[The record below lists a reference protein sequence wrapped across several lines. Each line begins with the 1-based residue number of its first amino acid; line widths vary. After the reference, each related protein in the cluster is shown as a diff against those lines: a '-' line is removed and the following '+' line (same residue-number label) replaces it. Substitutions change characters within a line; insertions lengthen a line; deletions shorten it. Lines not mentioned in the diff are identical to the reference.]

1 MRVKVQPCDYKKSSG
16 MDRIGRYEIVKELGR
31 GAMGIVYQAID
42 PTIGRPV
49 AIKTI
54 RLGEVPD
61 PEERSRLQQRLFR
74 EARSAGILS
83 HTGIVTIYDMD
94 DQGEMAF
101 IAMEFVDGPTLEQLL
116 CEREAVSPTL
126 FLSLLRQTATALD
139 YAHQKGI
146 VHRDIKP
153 ANIMVTSN
161 GTAKIADFGI
171 AKVTTSQQ
179 FTQAGTLVG
188 TPNYMSPEQ
197 VQGLPVDGRADQFS
211 LAVIAYEILTGAKPF
226 AGDHVTTVVFK
237 IVAEEPEPAQNLNSS
252 LGPRISG
259 VLRKAL
265 AKKPDSR
272 FVTCLA
278 FVEALERA
286 SAGTKGWRP
295 LARGSD
301 LSMPTV
307 GATQQ
312 ASPRAIDIPL
322 PTEDT
327 AISEPPRR
335 SRAWVIAAGLVI
347 VAGLGAVLAWQLG
360 VWPPQLSPPEAASS
374 NVPSPPL
381 PALPDAKKPSPL
393 PPVEATGAGTTVP
406 ETNGKPP
413 AEAPARSER
422 RTAQDVSFSSDPT
435 AATVVVNGQQELAC
449 TTPCMLQLP
458 PGKHAVAITLDGFQP
473 ESREFQVSDS
483 AFTLPTIPLRKHGGI
498 LMLTST
504 PPGAAVFVDD
514 KRESQTTPARLSLP
528 PGTYNV
534 TVEKDGHRS
543 SQSVVI
549 RNNNTSYMKIS
560 LE

>member
-1 MRVKVQPCDYKKSSG
+1 MTQLSAGPWRS
-16 MDRIGRYEIVKELGR
+16 
-31 GAMGIVYQAID
+31 
-42 PTIGRPV
+42 RPF
-49 AIKTI
+49 AWAKFH
-54 RLGEVPD
+54 D
-61 PEERSRLQQRLFR
+61 PEERARLQQRLFR

-94 DQGEMAF
+94 DHGEMAF

-116 CEREAVSPTL
+116 CEREAVAPTL

-197 VQGLPVDGRADQFS
+197 VQGLTVDGRADQFS

-237 IVAEEPEPAQNLNSS
+237 IVAEEPEPAQNLNPS
-252 LGPRISG
+252 LGPRITG

-265 AKKPDSR
+265 AKKPESR
-272 FVTCLA
+272 FVNCLE

-286 SAGTKGWRP
+286 SAGTKGWKP

-301 LSMPTV
+301 LGTPTI

-312 ASPRAIDIPL
+312 ATPAISSPL
-322 PTEDT
+322 TTQDT
-327 AISEPPRR
+327 AIQRAAETLARVAHCGGAGSAGRPGSSARLAIGRLGRRQPPPD
-335 SRAWVIAAGLVI
+335 AIA
-347 VAGLGAVLAWQLG
+347 
-360 VWPPQLSPPEAASS
+360 S

-381 PALPDAKKPSPL
+381 PAQPDAKKPSPL
-393 PPVEATGAGTTVP
+393 A
-406 ETNGKPP
+406 PP
-413 AEAPARSER
+413 AETNA
-422 RTAQDVSFSSDPT
+422 
-435 AATVVVNGQQELAC
+435 G
-449 TTPCMLQLP
+449 
-458 PGKHAVAITLDGFQP
+458 
-473 ESREFQVSDS
+473 
-483 AFTLPTIPLRKHGGI
+483 
-498 LMLTST
+498 
-504 PPGAAVFVDD
+504 
-514 KRESQTTPARLSLP
+514 
-528 PGTYNV
+528 
-534 TVEKDGHRS
+534 
-543 SQSVVI
+543 
-549 RNNNTSYMKIS
+549 
-560 LE
+560 

>member
-1 MRVKVQPCDYKKSSG
+1 ME
-16 MDRIGRYEIVKELGR
+16 RIGRYEIVKELGR

-61 PEERSRLQQRLFR
+61 PEERARLQQRLFR

-94 DQGEMAF
+94 DHGEMAF

-116 CEREAVSPTL
+116 CEREAVSPVL

-237 IVAEEPEPAQNLNSS
+237 IVAEEPEPAQKLNPS
-252 LGPRISG
+252 LGPRITG

-272 FVTCLA
+272 FVNCVE
-278 FVEALERA
+278 FVDALERA
-286 SAGTKGWRP
+286 SAGTKGWKP
-295 LARGSD
+295 LARGSE
-301 LSMPTV
+301 LGMATL
-307 GATQQ
+307 GATEQE
-312 ASPRAIDIPL
+312 SPRVL
-322 PTEDT
+322 PSPPTTQDT
-327 AISEPPRR
+327 AISEPPKR
-335 SRAWVIAAGLVI
+335 SRAGVFVAALV
-347 VAGLGAVLAWQLG
+347 VLVGVGALAAWQLG
-360 VWPPQLSPPEAASS
+360 IWPMPEQPPPDLPAS
-374 NVPSPPL
+374 NVPSPQL
-381 PALPDAKKPSPL
+381 PAQVDAKKPSPL
-393 PPVEATGAGTTVP
+393 APAEATAAKTAP
-406 ETNGKPP
+406 ETAAVDKPP
-413 AEAPARSER
+413 ADAPPRTER
-422 RTAQDVSFSSDPT
+422 RASNGAAQDVWFSSEPQ
-435 AATVVVNGQQELAC
+435 AATVVVDGQPDSSCA
-449 TTPCMLQLP
+449 TPCMVPLT
-458 PGKHAVAITLDGFQP
+458 PGKHSAVINLEGYQP
-473 ESREFQVSDS
+473 ESREMQVSDS
-483 AFTLPTIPLRKHGGI
+483 TLTLPTIRLRKHGGI

-504 PPGAAVFVDD
+504 PPGAAIFIDD
-514 KRESQTTPARLSLP
+514 KPDSQVTPAKLSLP

-534 TVEKDGHRS
+534 TVEKDGHRNT
-543 SQSVVI
+543 QPVVI
-549 RNNNTSYMKIS
+549 RNNNTSYLKIS

>member
-1 MRVKVQPCDYKKSSG
+1 ME
-16 MDRIGRYEIVKELGR
+16 RIGRYEIVKELGR

-61 PEERSRLQQRLFR
+61 PEERARLQQRLFR

-116 CEREAVSPTL
+116 CEREAVSPVL
-126 FLSLLRQTATALD
+126 FLNLLRQTAAALD

-161 GTAKIADFGI
+161 GIAKIADFGI

-197 VQGLPVDGRADQFS
+197 VQGLTVDGRADQFS

-237 IVAEEPEPAQNLNSS
+237 IVAEEPEPAQKLNPS

-272 FVTCLA
+272 FVNCVE

-286 SAGTKGWRP
+286 SAGTKGWKP

-301 LSMPTV
+301 LGMATL
-307 GATQQ
+307 GATEQETQ
-312 ASPRAIDIPL
+312 RVIPPP
-322 PTEDT
+322 PTTQDT
-327 AISEPPRR
+327 AISEPPKR
-335 SRAWVIAAGLVI
+335 SRAGVFLAALVI
-347 VAGLGAVLAWQLG
+347 LAGLGALAAWQLG
-360 VWPPQLSPPEAASS
+360 VWPMPEQQPPDAIASNAPSPQL
-374 NVPSPPL
+374 
-381 PALPDAKKPSPL
+381 PAQADAKKPSPL
-393 PPVEATGAGTTVP
+393 GSDATPVRTATESAAGD
-406 ETNGKPP
+406 KPP
-413 AEAPARSER
+413 GDAPRPERQARGA
-422 RTAQDVSFSSDPT
+422 AQDVWFASEPQ
-435 AATVVVNGQQELAC
+435 AATVVVDGQADTSC
-449 TTPCMLQLP
+449 ATPCMIPLS
-458 PGKHAVAITLDGFQP
+458 PGKHSAVINLDGYQP
-473 ESREFQVSDS
+473 ESRELQVSDS
-483 AFTLPTIPLRKHGGI
+483 PLTLPTIRLRKHGGI

-504 PPGAAVFVDD
+504 PPGAAIFIDD
-514 KRESQTTPARLSLP
+514 KPDSQVTPAKLNLP

-534 TVEKDGHRS
+534 TVEKDGHRNT
-543 SQSVVI
+543 QPVVI
-549 RNNNTSYMKIS
+549 RNNNTSYLKIS

>member
-1 MRVKVQPCDYKKSSG
+1 

-61 PEERSRLQQRLFR
+61 PEERARLQQRLFR

-94 DQGEMAF
+94 DTGEMAF

-116 CEREAVSPTL
+116 CEREAVSPVL

-197 VQGLPVDGRADQFS
+197 VQGLTVDGRADQFS

-272 FVTCLA
+272 FVNCLE
-278 FVEALERA
+278 FVEALEKA
-286 SAGTKGWRP
+286 SAGTKGWKP

-301 LSMPTV
+301 LSLPTV

-312 ASPRAIDIPL
+312 APTRVLSPLTTQD
-322 PTEDT
+322 TE
-327 AISEPPRR
+327 ISGPRKR
-335 SRAWVIAAGLVI
+335 SRAWPIAAALV
-347 VAGLGAVLAWQLG
+347 VAVGLGALLAWQLG
-360 VWPPQLSPPEAASS
+360 VWPPQQLPPPDAAAS
-374 NVPSPPL
+374 NAPSPEL
-381 PALPDAKKPSPL
+381 PAQADAKKPSAL
-393 PPVEATGAGTTVP
+393 A
-406 ETNGKPP
+406 P
-413 AEAPARSER
+413 AETKPTETPSAGAAAPEAVAEKPVATAPPRVER
-422 RTAQDVSFSSDPT
+422 KAALGAAQDVWFSSEPA
-435 AATVVVNGQQELAC
+435 AATVVADGQPELSC
-449 TTPCMLQLP
+449 STPCMLPLL
-458 PGKHAVAITLDGFQP
+458 PGKHAVAITLDTFQP
-473 ESREFQVSDS
+473 ESRDFQVSDS
-483 AFTLPTIPLRKHGGI
+483 TLTLPTIRMRKHGGI

-504 PPGAAVFVDD
+504 PPGAAILIDD
-514 KRESQTTPARLSLP
+514 KRESQITPATLNLT
-528 PGTYNV
+528 PGNHTV
-534 TVEKDGHRS
+534 TVEKDGRRHS
-543 SQSVVI
+543 EPVVI
-549 RNNNTSYMKIS
+549 RNNNTSYLKIS

>member
-1 MRVKVQPCDYKKSSG
+1 

-31 GAMGIVYQAID
+31 GAMGIVYQAVD

-49 AIKTI
+49 AIKTL

-116 CEREAVSPTL
+116 CEREAVSPVL

-197 VQGLPVDGRADQFS
+197 VQGLTVDGRADQFS

-237 IVAEEPEPAQNLNSS
+237 IVAEEPEGAQKLNPS

-265 AKKPDSR
+265 SKKPDSR
-272 FVTCLA
+272 FVTCLE

-286 SAGTKGWRP
+286 SAGTKGWKP
-295 LARGSD
+295 LARGSE
-301 LSMPTV
+301 LSMPTI

-312 ASPRAIDIPL
+312 VSPQAASEPL
-322 PTEDT
+322 TTQDT
-327 AISEPPRR
+327 AISGPPKR

-347 VAGLGAVLAWQLG
+347 VAGLGALLAWQLG
-360 VWPPQLSPPEAASS
+360 VWPPQQTPPPDAVAS
-374 NVPSPPL
+374 NVPSPQL
-381 PALPDAKKPSPL
+381 PAQPDAKKPSPL
-393 PPVEATGAGTTVP
+393 APAADTTALTAAAAPDAAAG
-406 ETNGKPP
+406 EKP
-413 AEAPARSER
+413 AETPPRSER
-422 RTAQDVSFSSDPT
+422 RNGQAAAQDVWFSSEPP
-435 AATVVVNGQQELAC
+435 AAIVVADGQPELSC
-449 TTPCMLQLP
+449 TTPCMVPLL

-473 ESREFQVSDS
+473 ESREIQVSDS
-483 AFTLPTIPLRKHGGI
+483 TLTLPTIRLRKHGGI
-498 LMLTST
+498 LMLTTT
-504 PPGAAVFVDD
+504 PPGATVFIDD
-514 KRESQTTPARLSLP
+514 KQDAQTTPAKLSLP

-534 TVEKDGHRS
+534 TVEKDGHRN

>member
-1 MRVKVQPCDYKKSSG
+1 ME
-16 MDRIGRYEIVKELGR
+16 RIGRYEIVKELGR
-31 GAMGIVYQAID
+31 GAMGIVYQAVD

-54 RLGEVPD
+54 RLGEVSD
-61 PEERSRLQQRLFR
+61 PEERARLQQRLFR

-116 CEREAVSPTL
+116 CEREAVSPVL

-226 AGDHVTTVVFK
+226 AGEHVTTVVFK
-237 IVAEEPEPAQNLNSS
+237 IVAEEPEQAQKLNPS

-272 FVTCLA
+272 FINCVE
-278 FVEALERA
+278 FVDALERA
-286 SAGTKGWRP
+286 GAGTKGWKP

-301 LSMPTV
+301 LGLTTL
-307 GATQQ
+307 GATEQET
-312 ASPRAIDIPL
+312 PRAIPPP
-322 PTEDT
+322 PTTQDT
-327 AISEPPRR
+327 AISEPPKR
-335 SRAWVIAAGLVI
+335 SRVGVILAGLVI
-347 VAGLGAVLAWQLG
+347 MAGLGVLAAWQLG
-360 VWPPQLSPPEAASS
+360 IWPMPEQPPPDLPAS
-374 NVPSPPL
+374 NVPSPQL
-381 PALPDAKKPSPL
+381 SAQADAKKPSPL
-393 PPVEATGAGTTVP
+393 APAETTSAKTAPENAAGD
-406 ETNGKPP
+406 KPP
-413 AEAPARSER
+413 ADAPARSER
-422 RTAQDVSFSSDPT
+422 RAPNGAAQDVWFSSEPQ
-435 AATVVVNGQQELAC
+435 AATVVVDGQPGTSCA
-449 TTPCMLQLP
+449 TPCMLPLT
-458 PGKHAVAITLDGFQP
+458 PGKHSAIINLEGYQP
-473 ESREFQVSDS
+473 ESREMQVSDS
-483 AFTLPTIPLRKHGGI
+483 TLTLPTIHLRKHGGI
-498 LMLTST
+498 LMLTSA
-504 PPGAAVFVDD
+504 PPGAAVFIDD
-514 KRESQTTPARLSLP
+514 KPDSQITPAKLSLP

-534 TVEKDGHRS
+534 TVEKDGHRNT
-543 SQSVVI
+543 QPVVI
-549 RNNNTSYMKIS
+549 RNNNTSYLKIS